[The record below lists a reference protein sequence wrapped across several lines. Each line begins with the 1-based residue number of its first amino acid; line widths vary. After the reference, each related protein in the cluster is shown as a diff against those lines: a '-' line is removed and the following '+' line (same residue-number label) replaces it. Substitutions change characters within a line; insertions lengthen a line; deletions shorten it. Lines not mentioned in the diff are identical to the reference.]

1 MRKSGVKFGL
11 IGTASSLK
19 KGKGG
24 RPIGAKPEPRRRP
37 PGATSVFDANSDDE
51 EGSNGVIDGVAAV
64 NKRLA
69 AISAKQEK
77 QAKKEYED
85 ALEAD
90 PSVFDYDR
98 VYDGMKESRE
108 SKIAAATIEH
118 EKEKRKP
125 KYIGNLLKQAK
136 MRAVESDRIFDRKLQ
151 KEREE
156 QDKLEGEATMK
167 FVTSAYKKK
176 LMEQKK
182 WELQQQLEDE
192 REQRN
197 DVTKTGMSGFY
208 SNLITKNIAMGGDV
222 EKSANSAFTAGSK
235 RHAATDDYEMQDGND
250 RKSAGPAAPAGSKK
264 GERRA
269 NDDDADDGAET
280 VDDNNASSPGNEA
293 DDERAPAGPTARMV
307 DPRAAASKRGREE
320 QAAGGLAGAAAE
332 GVNAGREPGSAGG
345 GTAAGSGGS
354 GDTVRHRKD
363 DEIAGGTAKRAR
375 LGEGEGKGEVPGGVS
390 SGGWAAGAGHGGEE
404 RTAEEKSAAEALE
417 KAEKAAAAKAK
428 KEAAIKAARERFLA
442 RKKAS

>member
-1 MRKSGVKFGL
+1 MKKSSVKFGL

-19 KGKGG
+19 KGASGG
-24 RPIGAKPEPRRRP
+24 KARPIGSKPAPRRRP

-51 EGSNGVIDGVAAV
+51 DGPTGDVGGVAAV

-98 VYDGMKESRE
+98 VYDGMKESRD
-108 SKIAAATIEH
+108 SNAAAATVAR
-118 EKEKRKP
+118 EKEKRQP

-167 FVTSAYKKK
+167 FVTSAFKKK

-182 WELQQQLEDE
+182 WELQQQLEEE
-192 REQRN
+192 RETRN

-235 RHAATDDYEMQDGND
+235 RHAATAEYEMQDGNAKPAAETPTTASPQD
-250 RKSAGPAAPAGSKK
+250 TATSGGEGGTGGRAAAAGETENADGQAESAGPS
-264 GERRA
+264 
-269 NDDDADDGAET
+269 
-280 VDDNNASSPGNEA
+280 
-293 DDERAPAGPTARMV
+293 ARMV
-307 DPRAAASKRGREE
+307 DPRAASSKKSRDG
-320 QAAGGLAGAAAE
+320 AE
-332 GVNAGREPGSAGG
+332 GRDGENVYRESD
-345 GTAAGSGGS
+345 SS
-354 GDTVRHRKD
+354 RVRRREDGDAEED
-363 DEIAGGTAKRAR
+363 PAKRAR
-375 LGEGEGKGEVPGGVS
+375 MEEGSRRGETAGDSPPGIGVTD
-390 SGGWAAGAGHGGEE
+390 SGGCGGGGETQEQEREDDE
-404 RTAEEKSAAEALE
+404 RTAEEKSAAEAEE
-417 KAEKAAAAKAK
+417 KARKAASAKEK
-428 KEAAIKAARERFLA
+428 KEAAVKAARERFLA
-442 RKKAS
+442 RKKNP